1 MARDAISGAG
11 AYPPNLV
18 PALRPGDLAELLPME
33 KLVRV
38 SSFTPQPGVTVLD
51 SDAGDDITISDGG
64 FEKVELTPLEAQDK
78 ELLQL
83 RPLALAEDLP
93 DGVEIE
99 VDFGGE
105 QAPYYETK
113 NARGVLTNAT
123 GATAGYNEDSDSV
136 FVADEVQTQLSEIY
150 IYEQEV
156 PFFTFRNNSGGQVTI
171 SDIVY
176 SGYRY
181 DLAENGV
188 SQNGMND
195 PAVPIPV
202 ERDNR

>member
-1 MARDAISGAG
+1 MPRDGVTGAG

-18 PALRPGDLAELLPME
+18 PAVRPGDLVELLPME
-33 KLVRV
+33 KLARV
-38 SSFTPQPGVTVLD
+38 SSFTPQPGVKVLS
-51 SDAGDDITISDGG
+51 SDGGNDVTISDGG
-64 FEKVELTPLEAQDK
+64 FEKVELTPLEARDE

-93 DGVEIE
+93 EGVEVD

-105 QAPYYETK
+105 QAPYYQTK
-113 NARGVLTNAT
+113 NARGALRNDT
-123 GATAGYNEDSDSV
+123 GATAGYNEDSDAV
-136 FVADEVQTQLSEIY
+136 FVADEVQTQLLEYY
-150 IYEQEV
+150 IYAQEV

-171 SDIVY
+171 SDIVF

-181 DLAENGV
+181 DLIEDGV
-188 SQNGMND
+188 TQSGMND

>member
-1 MARDAISGAG
+1 MPRDGVSGAG

-18 PALRPGDLAELLPME
+18 PAVRPGDLAELLPME
-33 KLVRV
+33 KLVRIA
-38 SSFTPQPGVTVLD
+38 SFTPQPGVTTLSSADGNDVTIPD
-51 SDAGDDITISDGG
+51 GD
-64 FEKVELTPLEAQDK
+64 FETVELRPLAAQDK

-83 RPLALAEDLP
+83 RPLALADDLP

-105 QAPYYETK
+105 QAPYYQTK
-113 NARGVLTNAT
+113 NARGTLKNDT
-123 GATAGYNEDSDSV
+123 GATAGYNESDDSV
-136 FVADEVQTQLSEIY
+136 FVTDEVQTQLLEYY

-171 SDIVY
+171 SDIVF

-181 DLAENGV
+181 DLVEEGV
-188 SQNGMND
+188 RQGGMED
-195 PAVPIPV
+195 PVTPIPV